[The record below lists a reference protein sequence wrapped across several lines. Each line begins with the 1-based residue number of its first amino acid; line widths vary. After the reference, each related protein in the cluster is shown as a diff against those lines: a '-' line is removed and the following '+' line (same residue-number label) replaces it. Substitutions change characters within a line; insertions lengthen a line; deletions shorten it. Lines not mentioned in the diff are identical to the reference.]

1 MAAVGAARSG
11 RMTAVP
17 RRAEE
22 VVAAAV
28 GMTAQGKAANRL
40 YGLQFLNFIAV
51 MIFFR
56 IRFFPDPNC
65 DCCNHNPRT
74 GSRAWGTKILQNYII
89 KAK

>member
-56 IRFFPDPNC
+56 IRIVIVVIQI
-65 DCCNHNPRT
+65 HT
-74 GSRAWGTKILQNYII
+74 LALGLGVYKICKTTLLKRSN
-89 KAK
+89 